1 MEAELDPDAH
11 SEDEDDGRDGAE
23 LDAEEAESSKQLT
36 HDAGRDEAEKEKQFV
51 RKGNVRGKY
60 QLTR

>member
-1 MEAELDPDAH
+1 MEAELDPDPH
-11 SEDEDDGRDGAE
+11 CEDEDDSRDGAE

-36 HDAGRDEAEKEKQFV
+36 NDAGRDEAEKEKKTV
-51 RKGNVRGKY
+51 RKGNVRVKY